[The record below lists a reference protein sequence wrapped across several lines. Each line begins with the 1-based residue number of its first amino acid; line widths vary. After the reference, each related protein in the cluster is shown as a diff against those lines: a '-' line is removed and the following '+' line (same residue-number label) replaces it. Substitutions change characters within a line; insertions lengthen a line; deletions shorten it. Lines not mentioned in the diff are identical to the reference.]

1 MPYQTTM
8 MPWACC
14 KIGNWTQQAVASPA
28 MTADA
33 SVRGPTPRRGKSY
46 FTSQWECPI
55 RGCRAALDTD
65 EGATPM
71 NQFVKTPVT
80 LNEAGGTRM
89 LTDEELDEVSGGGVT
104 LVELAVLLT
113 VAAVAGVLVGS
124 YLKNGSSGNG
134 NKPGDYPTG
143 SN

>member
-1 MPYQTTM
+1 
-8 MPWACC
+8 
-14 KIGNWTQQAVASPA
+14 
-28 MTADA
+28 
-33 SVRGPTPRRGKSY
+33 
-46 FTSQWECPI
+46 
-55 RGCRAALDTD
+55 
-65 EGATPM
+65 M

-143 SN
+143 SNGTAHA

>member
-1 MPYQTTM
+1 
-8 MPWACC
+8 
-14 KIGNWTQQAVASPA
+14 
-28 MTADA
+28 
-33 SVRGPTPRRGKSY
+33 
-46 FTSQWECPI
+46 
-55 RGCRAALDTD
+55 
-65 EGATPM
+65 M

-89 LTDEELDEVSGGGVT
+89 LTDEELDEVNGGVG
-104 LVELAVLLT
+104 LVALAVILT

-143 SN
+143 SNGTAHA